1 MSIIGIMKAS
11 TTMEKFKENIRIAYP
26 NARIQ
31 RIKRIKEVQRKKIKE
46 SGQMDLGFK
55 YL

>member
-1 MSIIGIMKAS
+1 MSVIGIMKAS
-11 TTMEKFKENIRIAYP
+11 TTMEKFKENIRIAFP

-31 RIKRIKEVQRKKIKE
+31 RLKRLKKAERERIE
-46 SGQMDLGFK
+46 LSGQMDLGFE